1 MATMNFP
8 RIYQY
13 RFQNTNTAKKQI
25 VWHELAHWLYKG
37 YLNRPQRIL
46 DPAGGLCEF
55 INAVPAAEKWTIDLE
70 EDFIRKHA
78 NPEVT
83 IRVGSNLE
91 VDLPQNHFDA
101 VFISNFLE
109 HLETQEQVATML
121 QRMHGAM
128 RKGGRIVIMGPNFK
142 CTYKEYFDFAD
153 HTVILTELGVA
164 EHLYGAG
171 FTIVKT
177 IDRFFPLSFRSGG
190 YLPVTPLTVKSY
202 LNMPLAW
209 KVMGKQFLVVAEK

>member
-1 MATMNFP
+1 MNFP

-13 RFQNTNTAKKQI
+13 RFQNTDAAKKQI
-25 VWHELAHWLYKG
+25 VWHELANWLYNG
-37 YLNRPQRIL
+37 HLNRPKRVL

-55 INAVPAAEKWTIDLE
+55 INNVPAAEKWTIDRE
-70 EDFIRKHA
+70 EDFVRKHA
-78 NPEVT
+78 NPDVQ

-91 VDLPQNHFDA
+91 VEIPQDYFDG

-109 HLETQEQVATML
+109 HLDNQEQVATLLERLYGGMK
-121 QRMHGAM
+121 
-128 RKGGRIVIMGPNFK
+128 KGGRIVVMGPNFK

-171 FTIVKT
+171 FKIVKT
-177 IDRFFPLSFRSGG
+177 IARFFPLSFRSGG
-190 YLPVTPLTVKSY
+190 YLPVTPLTVKTY
-202 LNMPLAW
+202 LSMPLAW
-209 KVMGKQFLVVAEK
+209 RVMGKQFLVIAEK